1 MASVGQWTGRE
12 AGALRH
18 ALRMSVRAFAEHL
31 GVAVRTVTKWEALQT
46 STSPRP
52 DTQAI
57 LDTALSRADTDAK
70 LRFELLLSNGGGA
83 SLARFYGNG
92 PYGRD
97 GIERAAQRAAD
108 FDRLL
113 ATTAIDDPQVDW
125 LCVRLAELATA
136 YVHTPV
142 HDLVHH
148 IVQAQ
153 DQAFTLIRRGLRP
166 RQLRDAY
173 LAAGIGCLLLAAA
186 SQNLGHTEAAQTQLG
201 TAQRCAEA
209 ADSDALRVWARG
221 SAALTLEWGPTPV
234 SALRFLDTPP
244 PTLAPQTHRRALA
257 LEARISARVGDSAR
271 AHQSLRRLDDLL
283 DSAGPEDEVTSF
295 GGIFTFPATKAVYY
309 RAGAHDLLGEFT
321 EARRHGLDA
330 LDRYATAPEEE
341 RSYGDLALTRVIIA
355 DTHLAERDLDGAA
368 AALAPLRK
376 LNQHERIAQLP
387 TAMARTHRLVTT
399 IAGTGLAT
407 SLLGD
412 LTPPRR
418 IGSGSA

>member
-1 MASVGQWTGRE
+1 M
-12 AGALRH
+12 
-18 ALRMSVRAFAEHL
+18 RAFAEHL

-46 STSPRP
+46 DTSPRP

-57 LDTALSRADTDAK
+57 LDTALSRAEADAK
-70 LRFELLLSNGGGA
+70 LRFELLLSGDT
-83 SLARFYGNG
+83 SLARIGSG
-92 PYGRD
+92 GLHGRD
-97 GIERAAQRAAD
+97 GIERAAQSAAD

-113 ATTAIDDPQVDW
+113 AATAIDDPQVDW

-142 HDLVHH
+142 QDLVHH

-153 DQAFTLIRRGLRP
+153 DLAFTLIRRGLRP

-173 LAAGIGCLLLAAA
+173 LAAGVGCLLLAAA
-186 SQNLGHTEAAQTQLG
+186 SQNLGHTAAAQTQLG

-209 ADSDALRVWARG
+209 ADSHALRVWARG

-234 SALRFLDTPP
+234 SALRFLSTPP

-271 AHQSLRRLDDLL
+271 AHQALRRLDDVL
-283 DSAGPEDEVTSF
+283 DSAGSNDEVTSF

-321 EARRHGLDA
+321 EARRHALDA
-330 LDRYATAPEEE
+330 LDRYAAASTEQ
-341 RSYGDLALTRVIIA
+341 RSYGDMALTRVIIA
-355 DTHLAERDLDGAA
+355 DTHLAQRDLDGAA
-368 AALAPLRK
+368 AALAPLRT

-387 TAMARTHRLVTT
+387 TAITRTHRLITT
-399 IAGTGLAT
+399 IAGTGLA
-407 SLLGD
+407 SSFLGD
-412 LTPPRR
+412 LMPPRR
-418 IGSGSA
+418 IGADSARSS